1 MIWPAQQFWR
11 PTLAYGRGVSSEATS
26 RTSSPG
32 AGAKPAVVLGYCV
45 GMSAIVVGWLMSD
58 RWVGLAGSLVAL
70 VAVFVISL
78 VLGRRLPWL
87 GFVAPL
93 LVGGVWLVV
102 ILVSDLGDEGRA
114 WALVL
119 TGLATVVSEAGVLLG
134 AMAAVW
140 AWTRPR

>member
-1 MIWPAQQFWR
+1 
-11 PTLAYGRGVSSEATS
+11 
-26 RTSSPG
+26 
-32 AGAKPAVVLGYCV
+32 
-45 GMSAIVVGWLMSD
+45 MSAIVVGWLMSD